1 MLIMILSETQFDP
14 TVYDNHL
21 WSGWAYKTWQTWH
34 GNFQRT
40 NRQAL
45 RGNIMATNRTTIRLG
60 VLYGY
65 FILVDRR
72 LDAYYYREYR
82 RDIYVHRGRNGM
94 SIGFWNSIWTFHG
107 DIPVLENRNSNVM
120 YSLNNLPMAIDINND
135 GAYDYISL
143 LFDNLWTT
151 EIYGYIKGVSLDPPV
166 IACTTSSTEPVVD
179 KRTRRLFFTDGN
191 LRKIVALKLYI
202 DTTGDLRF
210 DTSMLKYDTVWMR
223 PYIQFQPG
231 FLSMADFNG
240 DGYYEIVVPFLADST
255 VIYDI
260 DGNRLYKIPK
270 GVYELNGV
278 LVDDINSDGEYEVV
292 VPYDGVYAY
301 KYDGTYLWEF
311 HPTFPL
317 ITNAISSA
325 DIDYDGDVELVVIAD
340 SLYVLNGRDGS
351 KEWSAFIGGYPLK
364 GQGAKLADID
374 PKSYGMEIIIPK
386 WYGDKGLDVYS
397 ADGRLLWREFSGK
410 GVQGL
415 ALADVN
421 LDKCLE
427 LLVLYDIDSVALIRG
442 GARGE
447 SCGYILAID
456 EAKEAESTFSSERY
470 KIYDITGR
478 LVGEGKGR
486 PKNLKRGVYFYVGKG
501 KIRRVIV
508 W

>member
-1 MLIMILSETQFDP
+1 MLIMILGETQFDP
-14 TVYDNHL
+14 TIYDNYL

-45 RGNIMATNRTTIRLG
+45 RGNITSWNKTVIYLG
-60 VLYGY
+60 VIYGY
-65 FILVDRR
+65 FVPTHLKSLPSQDP
-72 LDAYYYREYR
+72 AYK
-82 RDIYVHRGRNGM
+82 RDMYVHRGRNGM

-120 YSLNNLPMAIDINND
+120 YSDYLPMAIDINDD

-143 LFDNLWTT
+143 LFTHKWTAVV
-151 EIYGYIKGVSLDPPV
+151 YGYIKGRELHPPERAQCMV
-166 IACTTSSTEPVVD
+166 LSTEPVVD
-179 KRTRRLFFTDGN
+179 KITRRLFFTDGN

-202 DTTGDLRF
+202 DTTGDLRL
-210 DTSMLKYDTVWMR
+210 DTSMLKYDTVWMK
-223 PYIQFQPG
+223 PYIEFQPG
-231 FLSMADFNG
+231 FLSMADFNR

-317 ITNAISSA
+317 ITNAISSG

-340 SLYVLNGRDGS
+340 SLYVLDGRDGS
-351 KEWSAFIGGYPLK
+351 KKWSAFIGGYPLK

-374 PKSYGMEIIIPK
+374 PTSYGMEIIIPK

-397 ADGRLLWREFSGK
+397 ANGRLLWREFSDT
-410 GVQGL
+410 GVPGL

-421 LDKCLE
+421 LDNCLE
-427 LLVLYDIDSVALIRG
+427 LLVLYGTDSIALIRG

-447 SCGYILAID
+447 SCGDILAID
-456 EAKEAESTFSSERY
+456 EPKGIESASSLERY

-478 LVGEGKGR
+478 LVGEGKEK
-486 PKNLKRGVYFYVGKG
+486 PKNLRRGVYFYVGKG